1 MNNQNKDDVV
11 SVKRTEDKNMSVGKR
26 ESGFTLIE
34 LIFSMLLTLMILGVA
49 VATFSS
55 ALSSRSRETSKTDAI
70 TSAQAALNILSR
82 EIGNSGYGLTTNG
95 LVWKDSFGVV
105 RTDCTDKKLHLRT
118 NTGNGD
124 GTTAAAGEDVTFYFD
139 AASQSVVRYDAYN
152 GGTTAG
158 VINRVSDVDFVY
170 YNYDSING
178 TVTAGSASEN
188 TGRVKITLTV
198 TLANVAGQPNGQKV
212 LVTSDVTLRNSPYM
226 LGQY

>member
-1 MNNQNKDDVV
+1 MSKQKKYNFVLSERSN
-11 SVKRTEDKNMSVGKR
+11 DKKIQARNR
-26 ESGFTLIE
+26 ETGFSLIE
-34 LIFSMLLTLMILGVA
+34 LIASMFLTLIILGVA

-55 ALSSRSRETSKTDAI
+55 ALSSRARESSKTDAI
-70 TSAQAALNILSR
+70 TSTQAALNILSR

-124 GTTAAAGEDVTFYFD
+124 GTTASAGEDVTFYFD